1 MVFYNWDNFS
11 GLAKMLNRILFA
23 LTVLLCFA
31 YHFNAQ
37 CPPGT
42 AWNGNNYTVNDQSL
56 DFVTAQRTCQEMS
69 DDSDLVNIGSAFE
82 NSVIV
87 SSGTFFYKHSLQKF

>member
-1 MVFYNWDNFS
+1 MFFNWDNFS

-37 CPPGT
+37 CPSGT
-42 AWNGNNYTVNDQSL
+42 SWNGNDYTVNDQSL
-56 DFVTAQRTCQEMS
+56 DFIAAQRTCQEMG
-69 DDSDLVNIGSAFE
+69 DGSDLVNIGSAIE
-82 NSVIV
+82 NSAIV
-87 SSGTFFYKHSLQKF
+87 NSGTVFIYP